1 MQEKEKNILMEVQQ
15 ISLEKR
21 LEMLSEKQRMYVQGY
36 LDGIL
41 QVYKPLKWTP
51 DLPKATSQDNLNGG
65 QPNP

>member
-1 MQEKEKNILMEVQQ
+1 MEIQQ

-21 LEMLSEKQRMYVQGY
+21 LEMLSEKQKMYVQGY

-41 QVYKPLKWTP
+41 QAYRPLKRTP
-51 DLPKATSQDNLNGG
+51 DLKKAVPQDILNEG

>member
-1 MQEKEKNILMEVQQ
+1 MEIQQ

-21 LEMLSEKQRMYVQGY
+21 LEMLSEKQKMYVQGY

-41 QVYKPLKWTP
+41 QAYKPLKRTP
-51 DLPKATSQDNLNGG
+51 DLKKAVPKDTLNGG

>member
-1 MQEKEKNILMEVQQ
+1 MEIQQ

-21 LEMLSEKQRMYVQGY
+21 LEMLSEKQKMYVQGY

-41 QVYKPLKWTP
+41 QAYKPLKRTP
-51 DLPKATSQDNLNGG
+51 DLKKAVPQDTLNGG

>member
-1 MQEKEKNILMEVQQ
+1 MQEQDILMEIQQ

-41 QVYKPLKWTP
+41 QAYKPLKRTP
-51 DLPKATSQDNLNGG
+51 DLPKTTLQDTLNEG
-65 QPNP
+65 QPNL